1 MAFPAPD
8 SGLAADLLRGRREQ
22 EGLFAEARR
31 LRDEGR
37 GRVVTYSRKVF
48 IPLGTLCRN
57 RCGYCT
63 FAGSPSSGGRFLEPD
78 EALAVAAAGEAASCT
93 EALLTMGDR
102 GESRWPSAR
111 RFLRSQGCADS
122 LDYLARVAEL
132 VVTKTSLFPHANP
145 GLMDEETVAR
155 LRPFSPSLGLM
166 LETVSRRL
174 SGPGGPH
181 HRCPDKDPG
190 LRLASLSAVAR
201 MRVPITTGILIGIG
215 ETPEDL
221 ADSLFAIADLSRETG
236 AVQEVIV
243 QNFRA
248 KPGTAMESWP
258 EPSLRHM
265 ARVVAVA
272 RWILGPQ
279 ANLQVPPNLTRRFEV
294 FLEAGIND
302 WGGVSPLTADWI
314 NPEAPWPHLEDL
326 KARTERAGFNLMPR
340 LPVYPEYLTEDWID
354 ARLLPRLRAA
364 VDDRGYAL
372 APQHEGIAG

>member
-8 SGLAADLLRGRREQ
+8 SGLAPDLLRGGKDQ

-31 LRDEGR
+31 LRDEGK
-37 GRVVTYSRKVF
+37 GRVITYSRKVF
-48 IPLGTLCRN
+48 IPVGTLCRN

-63 FAGSPSSGGRFLEPD
+63 FAGSPSSGGRFLEPE
-78 EALAVAAAGEAASCT
+78 EALAVAVAGEAASCT

-102 GESRWPSAR
+102 AESRWPSAR
-111 RFLRSQGCADS
+111 RFLRSQGCVDS
-122 LDYLARVAEL
+122 LEYLARVAEL
-132 VVTKTSLFPHANP
+132 VVTRTSLFPHANP
-145 GLMDEETVAR
+145 GLMDDEAVAR
-155 LRPFSPSLGLM
+155 LRPFSPSVGLM

-174 SGPGGPH
+174 GGPGGPH
-181 HRCPDKDPG
+181 HLSPDKDPE
-190 LRLASLSAVAR
+190 LRLASLRAAAR
-201 MRVPITTGILIGIG
+201 MRVPITTGILVGVG
-215 ETPEDL
+215 ETPEEL

-236 AVQEVIV
+236 AIQEVIV

-248 KPGTAMESWP
+248 KPGTPMASWP

-265 ARVVAVA
+265 TRVVAVA

-326 KARTERAGFNLMPR
+326 QARTKRAGFRLVPR
-340 LPVYPEYLTEDWID
+340 LPVYPEYLGERWID
-354 ARLLPRLRAA
+354 PGLLPRLRLA
-364 VDDRGYAL
+364 VDDLGYAL
-372 APQHEGIAG
+372 APQREGIA